1 MVYDDGDE
9 CLMGRII
16 SEYLVFLLLWFC
28 WASSAAADNTG
39 LQFKQGE
46 LSSDET
52 WSGKIFLVSDVIV
65 QEGVT
70 LTIENNTWLIYNDG
84 DFANRGDD
92 PQRPEILVN
101 GKLNVKT
108 SSNIKS
114 ISASDPD
121 AVALL
126 PNSIRKVNIEPA
138 DVDLTPLQLRW
149 RDWRR
154 RYSYV
159 WSIIYSIALVF

>member
-9 CLMGRII
+9 CLMGRIKTERI
-16 SEYLVFLLLWFC
+16 VLLLLWLC
-28 WASSAAADNTG
+28 WTAAAAADNTG

-52 WSGKIFLVSDVIV
+52 WGGKIFLVSDVLV
-65 QEGVT
+65 PEGIT
-70 LTIENNTWLIYNDG
+70 LTIENNTWLIYNDA
-84 DFANRGDD
+84 DFANIGDD
-92 PQRPEILVN
+92 PQRPEILVD
-101 GKLNVKT
+101 GVLDVKT
-108 SSNIKS
+108 RSSIKS

-121 AVALL
+121 VVALL
-126 PNSIRKVNIEPA
+126 PNNVRKVNIEPA
-138 DVDLTPLQLRW
+138 DVDLAPLQRRW

-154 RYSYV
+154 HYSYV